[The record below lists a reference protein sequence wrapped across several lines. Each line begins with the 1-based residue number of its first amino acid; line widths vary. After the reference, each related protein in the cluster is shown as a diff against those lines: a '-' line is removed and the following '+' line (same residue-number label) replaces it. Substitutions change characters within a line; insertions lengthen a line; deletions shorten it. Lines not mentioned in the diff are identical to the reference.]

1 MNPLQELWKEYKQ
14 RETVE
19 DRESLK
25 DIELAIKEEEKKAG
39 YDEYDFDKRWE
50 GRKIGEIVPRNRV
63 EEVVDDVISFRNAV
77 AKRAVEK
84 AKDVYGGNPAGV
96 GQLVNMVQGRMF
108 ATTRNANATLN
119 VEQARKNLGE
129 VKAKKIDE
137 ATKEWVSRIKL
148 IEVKAQELYP
158 ERFNDKASLGQ
169 LINLVCGDL
178 YG

>member
-1 MNPLQELWKEYKQ
+1 
-14 RETVE
+14 
-19 DRESLK
+19 
-25 DIELAIKEEEKKAG
+25 
-39 YDEYDFDKRWE
+39 
-50 GRKIGEIVPRNRV
+50 
-63 EEVVDDVISFRNAV
+63 
-77 AKRAVEK
+77 
-84 AKDVYGGNPAGV
+84 
-96 GQLVNMVQGRMF
+96 MVQGRMF

-129 VKAKKIDE
+129 VKAKKIDK
-137 ATKEWVSRIKL
+137 ATEEWVSRIKL

>member
-25 DIELAIKEEEKKAG
+25 DIELAIKAEEKKAG

-129 VKAKKIDE
+129 VKAKKIDK
-137 ATKEWVSRIKL
+137 ATEEWVSRIKL